1 MSRPIRGRWLNTGR
15 MSPPFPSGLERSRAG
30 AHRAVA
36 TRQATAVLNFGIL
49 ACPTQ
54 NWLMPSLR

>member
-1 MSRPIRGRWLNTGR
+1 MSRPIRGRW
-15 MSPPFPSGLERSRAG
+15 
-30 AHRAVA
+30 AVA

-49 ACPTQ
+49 ACPAQ